1 LKNKLI
7 YKENR
12 WQWEV
17 TYAKFMPHIVAYGPR
32 FPGAAVVE
40 HQPNEYI
47 KIEDLILN
55 AKIYAHA
62 IYELSQKDW
71 NL

>member
-1 LKNKLI
+1 MGGG
-7 YKENR
+7 
-12 WQWEV
+12 

-32 FPGAAVVE
+32 FPGAPVIE